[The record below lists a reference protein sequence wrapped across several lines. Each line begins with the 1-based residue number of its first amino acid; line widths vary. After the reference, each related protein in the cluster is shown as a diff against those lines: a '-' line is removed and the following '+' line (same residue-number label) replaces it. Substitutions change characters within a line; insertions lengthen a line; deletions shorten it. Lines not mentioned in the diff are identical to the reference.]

1 MRSMQIGIVG
11 KPNVGK
17 STFFSA
23 ATLAS
28 AEIAQYPFTT
38 IKANKGVAYV
48 RAKCPHEEFGVQCN
62 PKNSICEKGTRL
74 IPIELLD
81 VAGLVPDAWQG
92 KGLGNQFLDDL
103 RQADALIHVV
113 DASGSTDIEGNPV
126 GLGSH
131 DPLGDIAFLEREIDY
146 WIRGILQKGF
156 NKMARQAHMEGTKME
171 KVVHDRLTGLGVSEH
186 EVAAAMRNMSLPE
199 SPMDWNDEEMLSMA
213 HTIRKISKPM
223 IIALNKADVASDDL
237 LKKLDGVDGYITIPT
252 CSESELALKKASKA
266 KLIDYVPGDQ
276 SFKISDETSL
286 NDNQI
291 KALDFIRRAIEK
303 CGGTGVQ
310 TCLERAA
317 FELLDLIVVY
327 PVEDEHRLTDH
338 DGNVLPDAFLVKKGT
353 TARELAYRVHTDLGE
368 NFIRA
373 INVRTQRAVGHDYVL
388 EDGDILTIVSRR

>member
-48 RAKCPHEEFGVQCN
+48 RAKCPHEEFGLECN
-62 PKNSICEKGTRL
+62 PQNSICDSGTRL

-113 DASGSTDIEGNPV
+113 DASGGTDLEGNPI
-126 GLGSH
+126 GPGSH
-131 DPLGDIAFLEREIDY
+131 DPLEDVSFLEREIDY
-146 WIRGILQKGF
+146 WIREIIQKGF
-156 NKMARQAHMEGTKME
+156 SKIARQAHMQGTKVDNVIHE
-171 KVVHDRLTGLGVSEH
+171 RLTGLGISEH
-186 EVAAAMRNMSLPE
+186 EVSTAIRSLSLPE
-199 SPMDWNDEEMLSMA
+199 SPLDWSDDDMLSLA
-213 HTIRKISKPM
+213 STVRRISKPM
-223 IIALNKADVASDDL
+223 ILALNKADITSKEQL
-237 LKKLDGVDGYITIPT
+237 SHLEGVNGYITIPT
-252 CSESELALKKASKA
+252 CSESELALKKAAKA
-266 KLIDYVPGDQ
+266 KLIDYLPGSLTFEVAQGAD
-276 SFKISDETSL
+276 L
-286 NDNQI
+286 NDNQR
-291 KALDFIRRAIEK
+291 KALEFIQRAIEK

-310 TCLERAA
+310 NCLEKVA

-327 PVEDEHRLTDH
+327 PVEDEHKLTDH
-338 DGNVLPDAFLVKKGT
+338 DGNVLPDAYLVKRGT
-353 TARELAYRVHTDLGE
+353 TARELAFRVHTDLGE

-373 INVRTQRAVGHDYVL
+373 INVRTQRTVGHDHVL
-388 EDGDILTIVSRR
+388 EDGDIITIVSRR

>member
-1 MRSMQIGIVG
+1 MQIGIVG

-38 IKANKGVAYV
+38 IQANKGVAYV
-48 RAKCPHEEFGVQCN
+48 RAKCPHEEFGVQCD

-126 GLGSH
+126 GPGSH
-131 DPLGDIAFLEREIDY
+131 DPLEDVAFLEKEIDY

-156 NKMARQAHMEGTKME
+156 NKMARQAHLEGTKTE
-171 KVVHDRLTGLGVSEH
+171 KIIHDRLTGLGITEP
-186 EVAAAMRNMSLPE
+186 EVIAAMRNLSLPE
-199 SPMDWNDEEMLSMA
+199 SPVDWGDEEILTLA
-213 HTIRKISKPM
+213 RAVRKISKPM
-223 IIALNKADVASDDL
+223 MIALNKADVASEDL
-237 LKKLDGVDGYITIPT
+237 LKKLDGVDSYITIPT

-266 KLIDYVPGDQ
+266 KLIDYIPGDHG
-276 SFKISDETSL
+276 FNISDEASL
-286 NDNQI
+286 NDNQM
-291 KALDFIRRAIEK
+291 KALDFIRKAIEK

-310 TCLERAA
+310 SCLERAA

-327 PVEDEHRLTDH
+327 PVEDEHKLTDH
-338 DGNVLPDAFLVKKGT
+338 DGNVLPDAFLVRKGT
-353 TARELAYRVHTDLGE
+353 TARELAYKVHTDLGE

-373 INVRTQRAVGHDYVL
+373 INVRTQRTVGHDYVL